1 MGLIPARGGSKGIPK
16 KNIRL
21 LDGVPLISYSIN
33 AGISSNIIDDVF
45 VSSDDSEILN
55 ISKNNGAKI
64 IKRPTHLATNDAS
77 THDVILH
84 AINTLN
90 KNNIYDLVILLQ
102 PTSPLRNE
110 KHINE
115 AYNLML
121 EKNSS
126 SLISVSL
133 PEKSPYKHLL
143 INEKGFLKGIINNK
157 MTFMNRQDLPKTYLP
172 NGAIYIFSINDFL
185 KKNRIPINKT
195 VPYLMSKEE
204 SIDIDQY
211 DDILI
216 AEKYLKRIKLND

>member
-16 KNIRL
+16 KNLRL

-33 AGISSNIIDDVF
+33 AGISSNIIDDLF
-45 VSSDDSEILN
+45 VSSDDIEILN
-55 ISKNNGAKI
+55 ISKTIGAKI
-64 IKRPTHLATNDAS
+64 IKRPTHLATDDAS

-90 KNNIYDLVILLQ
+90 KNNKYDLVVLLQ

-110 KHINE
+110 KHIDE

-121 EKNSS
+121 KKNSS

-133 PEKSPYKHLL
+133 PDKSPYKYLL
-143 INEKGFLKGIINNK
+143 IDKEGYLNGLINNK

-195 VPYLMSKEE
+195 VPYLMTKEE

-216 AEKYLKRIKLND
+216 AEEYLKRINPND